1 VRMEGCALVEE
12 DDLSFCVLLG
22 IGYEDKLKEAR
33 LLRFQAKEKW

>member
-1 VRMEGCALVEE
+1 MEGCALVEE

>member
-1 VRMEGCALVEE
+1 MRMEGCALVEE

-22 IGYEDKLKEAR
+22 IGYEDKLREAR